1 MRTSSMIIFLL
12 IALSIYSLI
21 NFYIFRRGWQALSG
35 MGTLR
40 YIFLAIFLFLVLSY
54 PAARFAERLH
64 RSRLTEIFIFIGAF
78 YLALMVHLLLLVLFV
93 DIVRLGNKFL
103 HYFPSRITEH
113 AQKAGQIAFFAVG
126 VTALMI
132 VVGGIVNAL
141 YLRVRTLDL
150 AVDKSAGEV
159 RALNIVLVS
168 DIHLGTI
175 VRSSRLEKIV
185 ERINEL
191 KPDLVLMPG
200 DIADEDISPPEAKK
214 MAAVL
219 QKLQARYGVFSATGN
234 HEYYG
239 GLERNLAYL
248 RQGKVMVLMDEAVK
262 VGNSFYV
269 IGRKDLTARQF
280 GERRKPL
287 AKILESVDS
296 QLPLILLDHQPVH
309 LEEAEQNG
317 IDLQLSGHTHN
328 GQLFPLNLINK
339 FFYEDNWGYLRKG
352 KTQYYVSCGVGTWGP
367 SMRTAS
373 VPEIVQIKLRFR

>member
-1 MRTSSMIIFLL
+1 MIIFLL
-12 IALSIYSLI
+12 IVLSIYSLI
-21 NFYIFRRGWQALSG
+21 NFYIIRRGWQALQG
-35 MGTLR
+35 TGTLR
-40 YIFLAIFLFLVLSY
+40 YVFLAIFLFLVLSY

-64 RSRLTEIFIFIGAF
+64 RGSLSEILVFIGSF
-78 YLALMVHLLLLVLFV
+78 YLALMAHLLLLIFLV

-103 HYFPSRITEH
+103 HFFPSAITEH
-113 AQKAGQIAFFAVG
+113 AQKAGQITFFAVG
-126 VTALMI
+126 VIALMI
-132 VVGGIVNAL
+132 VVGGIINAVHP
-141 YLRVRTLDL
+141 RVRTLDL
-150 AVDKSAGEV
+150 SIDKSAAQI
-159 RALNIVLVS
+159 RSLNIVLVS

-185 ERINEL
+185 ERINEFE
-191 KPDLVLMPG
+191 PDLVLMPG
-200 DIADEDISPPEAKK
+200 DIADEDISLPEAQK

-219 QKLQARYGVFSATGN
+219 QKLQARYGVFSVTGN

-248 RQGKVMVLMDEAVK
+248 RQGKVKVLMDEAVK

-269 IGRKDLTARQF
+269 IGRKDPTARQF

-287 AKILESVDS
+287 AEILEGVDP

-367 SMRTAS
+367 PMRTAS

>member
-1 MRTSSMIIFLL
+1 
-12 IALSIYSLI
+12 
-21 NFYIFRRGWQALSG
+21 
-35 MGTLR
+35 
-40 YIFLAIFLFLVLSY
+40 LSY

-64 RSRLTEIFIFIGAF
+64 RGSLSEILVFIGAF

-93 DIVRLGNKFL
+93 DIIRLGNRFL

-126 VTALMI
+126 AAALMI

-141 YLRVRTLDL
+141 YLRVRALDL
-150 AVDKSAGEV
+150 TVDKSAAQI
-159 RALNIVLVS
+159 RSINIVLVS

-185 ERINEL
+185 ERINKFE
-191 KPDLVLMPG
+191 PDLVLMPG
-200 DIADEDISPPEAKK
+200 DIADEDISLPEAQK

-219 QKLQARYGVFSATGN
+219 QKLHARYGVFSVTGN

-239 GLERNLAYL
+239 GLERNLACL
-248 RQGKVMVLMDEAVK
+248 RQGNVTVLMDEAIK

-287 AKILESVDS
+287 AEILESVDP

-367 SMRTAS
+367 PMRTAS
-373 VPEIVQIKLRFR
+373 VPEIVQIRLRFR